1 MLKKLYFKLHINNL
15 SPIEA
20 MKNNVCSLRE
30 YAIDT
35 ANHNY
40 RAIEVASH
48 SLQHKKTSYEQHC
61 HAICSRD

>member
-1 MLKKLYFKLHINNL
+1 
-15 SPIEA
+15 